1 MFIIFIYQQTEII
14 MSNLDEETKKT
25 LSKIFKS
32 EFKNLKVH
40 EESDDHASDNLLGAA
55 VLRRIRSIEIKE
67 IDFGKLLQQFNTQ
80 LESSMNQTYGAKIPK
95 YIRII
100 FSKTELSS
108 VDSID
113 SAFKIASRKD
123 SEIIK
128 SLVQKI
134 DTEIAVFLEQRA
146 QLNKELVVL
155 KQLIDDQ
162 PENNDPDHGQRMNLL
177 RQVYAFNLIRVQSV
191 ENLIKVGGNAVSSGK
206 SYLQFTKPN
215 IDFALESKVRFAD
228 FDAVMR
234 IFRTKFL
241 PKVKIYNITLNI
253 LQLVARTAF
262 LSLLFYSVFN
272 QVLIFANAN
281 DSLFVMHIAL
291 CFLSVGT
298 GVFGF
303 FLFFWNLDTFYPNNY
318 LNVYEFKKYDYEK
331 YEQSSNNLNRYLLG
345 ILVPFISIF
354 PFFGDVLEM
363 QFVSY
368 KYTLLWVLAAYILWK
383 LINMQIKRSNK
394 SLLEFSNHLFQ
405 VHQSHAE
412 SK

>member
-1 MFIIFIYQQTEII
+1 MFIMSIYQQTEII

-100 FSKTELSS
+100 FSKTELSA

-228 FDAVMR
+228 FDDVMR

-272 QVLIFANAN
+272 QVLIIANAN

>member
-1 MFIIFIYQQTEII
+1 MFIISIYQQTEII

-100 FSKTELSS
+100 FSKTELSA

>member
-100 FSKTELSS
+100 FSKTELSA

>member
-1 MFIIFIYQQTEII
+1 MSIYQQTEII

-100 FSKTELSS
+100 FSKTELSA

>member
-1 MFIIFIYQQTEII
+1 MFIMSIYQQTEII

-100 FSKTELSS
+100 FSKTELSA
-108 VDSID
+108 VGSID

-134 DTEIAVFLEQRA
+134 DTEIAVFMEQRA

-228 FDAVMR
+228 FDDVMR

-253 LQLVARTAF
+253 LQLAARTAF

-272 QVLIFANAN
+272 QVLIFAKAN
-281 DSLFVMHIAL
+281 DSLFGMHIAL
-291 CFLSVGT
+291 CLLSVVT

-303 FLFFWNLDTFYPNNY
+303 FRFFWNIDTFYPNNY
-318 LNVYEFKKYDYEK
+318 LNVYEFKKYDYEN
-331 YEQSSNNLNRYLLG
+331 YEQSSNNLNRCLLG

-405 VHQSHAE
+405 VHQAHAE